1 MSTDKASASCPAWRS
16 LRIMSSQKF
25 LSPAWRNGRIRS
37 PTIMILNAEVTDSL
51 DVSYVFE
58 IRARGGP
65 PTPGLSDLG
74 GRSRVFRGRP
84 ALVHVETV
92 IPRMDHRSEE
102 RRVGKECRSRWS
114 PYH

>member
-1 MSTDKASASCPAWRS
+1 
-16 LRIMSSQKF
+16 
-25 LSPAWRNGRIRS
+25 
-37 PTIMILNAEVTDSL
+37 MILNAEVTDSL

-92 IPRMDHRSEE
+92 IPRMDHR
-102 RRVGKECRSRWS
+102 
-114 PYH
+114 